1 MKKLFFLILLLN
13 NIVYSQYK
21 EAYTS
26 NSGVRDEIIKC
37 NGYNCQ
43 NGIYSQME
51 NVKCANCAGWADSYR
66 YSRRGCDVC
75 HDNKYI
81 NKRVTHTCY
90 KCNGLGKVRNT
101 YYTKE
106 NIADREKS
114 DRIQE
119 NKKKCDELETLSFP
133 DKDQIASDLIGKK
146 ISTWNFDKLE
156 EFTDINTYDFTKNI
170 DYDNPEESTYVV
182 KVGLWLEGDI
192 TKITYTGDVILKY
205 KYKDHKWLFSEIISG
220 WVIKFEGEERS
231 SKKSEKI
238 TIKKDDYYFKASNIK
253 VHEDKN
259 SIEFEIT
266 TGKIDVL
273 NQFLTAKRKEILG
286 IESWSYLTSVK
297 AKYDGYKIKEVKI
310 KGDGSTI
317 NLTINDGESFQV
329 AVELAEQMKARIKY

>member
-1 MKKLFFLILLLN
+1 M
-13 NIVYSQYK
+13 
-21 EAYTS
+21 
-26 NSGVRDEIIKC
+26 
-37 NGYNCQ
+37 
-43 NGIYSQME
+43 
-51 NVKCANCAGWADSYR
+51 
-66 YSRRGCDVC
+66 
-75 HDNKYI
+75 
-81 NKRVTHTCY
+81 
-90 KCNGLGKVRNT
+90 
-101 YYTKE
+101 
-106 NIADREKS
+106 
-114 DRIQE
+114 
-119 NKKKCDELETLSFP
+119 
-133 DKDQIASDLIGKK
+133 
-146 ISTWNFDKLE
+146 STWNFDKLE